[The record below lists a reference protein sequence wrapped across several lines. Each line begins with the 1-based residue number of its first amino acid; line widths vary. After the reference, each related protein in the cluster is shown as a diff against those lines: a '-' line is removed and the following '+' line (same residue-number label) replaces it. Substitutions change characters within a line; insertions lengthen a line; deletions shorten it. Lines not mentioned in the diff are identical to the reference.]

1 MSLADM
7 QRDFRSWLVNASN
20 EAAQRLGAVASIG
33 LPVYQN
39 NYRAQLVGCLEEAFP
54 HVRAWLGDEAFL
66 KAVVTHIDKYP
77 PHAWTLDAYP
87 ALFGETLK
95 VMFANNPDIHELAWI
110 ELAVSQVFVAADVE
124 PITAQALADVDW
136 DNACLRLTPSL
147 MTHPLTTNA
156 EAIWSALWEKTPT
169 PESEMLETPGG
180 LMVWRRQ
187 FTSRLRQ
194 LDALEY
200 QALLQV
206 QHDGSFN
213 ALCEL
218 LVERLGEAEGVE
230 KAGALLASWLCSEL
244 IVGVD
249 DSRGEAR

>member
-1 MSLADM
+1 
-7 QRDFRSWLVNASN
+7 
-20 EAAQRLGAVASIG
+20 
-33 LPVYQN
+33 
-39 NYRAQLVGCLEEAFP
+39 
-54 HVRAWLGDEAFL
+54 
-66 KAVVTHIDKYP
+66 
-77 PHAWTLDAYP
+77 
-87 ALFGETLK
+87 
-95 VMFANNPDIHELAWI
+95 
-110 ELAVSQVFVAADVE
+110 
-124 PITAQALADVDW
+124 
-136 DNACLRLTPSL
+136 
-147 MTHPLTTNA
+147 
-156 EAIWSALWEKTPT
+156 
-169 PESEMLETPGG
+169 MLETPGG

-206 QHDGSFN
+206 QHNGSFN